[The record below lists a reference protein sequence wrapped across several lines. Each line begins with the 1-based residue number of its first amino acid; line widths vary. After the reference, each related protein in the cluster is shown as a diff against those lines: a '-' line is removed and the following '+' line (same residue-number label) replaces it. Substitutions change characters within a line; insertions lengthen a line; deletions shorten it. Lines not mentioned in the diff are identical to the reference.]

1 MAEVAGLTRL
11 NRILL
16 VDDDPD
22 VRSVLQ
28 MALEVIGEYTVCGCA
43 SGSEAL
49 AQIESFQPQLLILDV
64 MMPDMDGPE
73 TLRQLRARGD
83 LERVATVFLTA
94 KAYPHEQERL
104 RGLGVSGVLAKPF
117 DPMTVSEELQRIW
130 SQAHEGRH

>member
-1 MAEVAGLTRL
+1 MSGLTRL

-16 VDDDPD
+16 ADDDPD

-28 MALEVIGEYTVCGCA
+28 VALEVVGQYTVCSCE
-43 SGSEAL
+43 SGAEAL
-49 AQIESFQPQLLILDV
+49 AQIEAFQPQLLILDV
-64 MMPDMDGPE
+64 MMPNMDGPE
-73 TLRQLRARGD
+73 TLRRLRARGG
-83 LERVATVFLTA
+83 LEHVATVFLTA

-130 SQAHEGRH
+130 RQTNAGQQ